1 MQLTNENYYSQE
13 ANKAYFSVS
22 QVKAFMKCP
31 ACAMAELNGQ
41 HTPPK
46 TTSLLVG
53 GFVDSYFSGEI
64 EEFQEANP
72 EVYTKNGNLRSE
84 YRHAQKIIDRI
95 EKDPLCM
102 DITFAPAQQ
111 IFTGEIDGYPFKV
124 KLDFLLG
131 AQQAQLLAKKYS
143 GMSELLFEDGAIVD
157 MKIMK
162 DFAPHYRE
170 GEGRLNW
177 IEYWQYDLQL
187 AIYQEI
193 VRQNTGKLLP
203 CYILGATKEETPDLC
218 LFKLPQE
225 VMNVALDIFRPKL
238 PGIAD
243 VKSGKVKPEMCGTCS
258 FCRENK
264 VLNGAT
270 WFEEV

>member
-1 MQLTNENYYSQE
+1 MHLTNENYYSQE
-13 ANKAYFSVS
+13 ANKAFFSVS

-41 HTPPK
+41 HAPPK

-53 GFVDSYFSGEI
+53 GFVDSWFSGEV

-72 EVYTKNGNLRSE
+72 EIYTKNGSLRAE
-84 YRHAQKIIDRI
+84 YRHAQTIIDRI
-95 EKDPLCM
+95 ERDPLCM

-111 IFTGEIDGYPFKV
+111 IYTGEIDGHPFKV
-124 KLDFLLG
+124 KLDFLLS
-131 AQQAQLLAKKYS
+131 AQQAQLLAHKYP
-143 GMSELLFEDGAIVD
+143 GMSDLLFADGAIVD

-162 DFAPHYRE
+162 DFAYHYRE
-170 GEGRLNW
+170 GEGRVNW

-193 VRQNTGKLLP
+193 VRQNTGLLLP
-203 CYILGATKEETPDLC
+203 CYILAATKEDIPDIRLY
-218 LFKLPQE
+218 KIPQE
-225 VMNVALDIFRPKL
+225 VMNVALELFRDKL
-238 PGIAD
+238 PEIAD
-243 VKSGKVKPEMCGTCS
+243 VKSGKVSPDACGTCAY
-258 FCRENK
+258 CRENK
-264 VLNGAT
+264 VLTGAD